1 MFFQVRD
8 GVKVTVGEGFQ
19 CWIPPAPKDTSQI
32 INYGLPIEE
41 QYWQREPIPK
51 WYLERSLEEEYKQSI
66 DRELILKGKKKTMFI
81 DPMCERYR
89 RREWHRRTWGVHI
102 MINGECVYLTNH
114 HYFYLQLCKF
124 DHKEN
129 DGYPFYY
136 EFSRDSF
143 YIRSWC
149 ENNPRSLGY
158 LFIAARGTGKT
169 NEELACIVN
178 RATMYHNHR
187 AALQS
192 NDFEVGAKG
201 VLIQAKTVPLFNALP
216 KFFKPEFAHGT
227 NTQSELV
234 FRRRSIS
241 GKASTDLEFGPDI
254 ELLSTIFAV
263 APGEKVLD
271 KETLGDALEDEVG
284 KCLVKGTKVL
294 MFDGSIKEVQ
304 DIKKDD
310 LIMGDDS
317 TSRKVLKKFSGE
329 KLCYDIIP
337 NKGETWAC
345 TEDHVLSLKWCYQ
358 NRRLNVNGKIY
369 QKGDTVNIPVNEYLK
384 LHKTAKRHLMLY
396 RVGVEYPEVDHVID
410 PYILGLWL
418 GDGSKNK
425 FKFFN
430 NDIEIIDYLV
440 QYINT
445 NGYEANVSTGR
456 PSVKVVTVRK
466 DYHNHLAKTLLKE
479 LQLKNN
485 KHIPN
490 SYLVDSRSNRLRL
503 LAGLIDTD
511 GNLNANGN
519 KINFEITQKLEV
531 IARGIHTLA
540 NSLGFYCSI
549 NEKMASMKRKDG
561 TVYRCKVYRLNI
573 FGSNLHEIPC
583 LVKRK
588 KAPKVTGAHKNTRN
602 TENSGFKVVNRGIE
616 KYYGFHLDRNS
627 LFLLSDFT
635 VTHNCDPKK
644 VADVYVRHETNLK
657 TVFRNH
663 RKIGMLR
670 KTTTVEEMNEGGDEC
685 HKLWKD
691 SDMKTLDGNGF
702 TTSKIH
708 RHLISSLDTDTSL
721 ENYIDAKGKNY
732 GPACNKYGR
741 VNREIANIKIQ
752 NDFDALKSDLKKLG
766 SRMRKSPRNETE
778 AFIKDQSKSIFN
790 VMLLSNRL
798 EKIRNH
804 MPKPPYVRGNLYWV
818 KDKFGPVWWERDDH
832 AGRFNWAWFP
842 DEFSRIKEPDKAKI
856 LNNFG
861 EEWGY
866 DMKGFS
872 RLLKYPKN
880 DHLFRIGSD
889 PIKYSKTK
897 DPRASKAAVHGFRLF
912 DGLVDYQKPK
922 DQWTSHNFIF
932 EYINRP
938 EDPETTFEDTAMA
951 CMFLGCKLLP
961 ERNVPSLNAYFEANG
976 LEKFLA
982 YPKDFISSTVD
993 LQVNSDDAGYASTSE
1008 VIDYYTRRLIAF
1020 INNHIDRMPFDNT
1033 IEDWLNFDSTN
1044 PTKSDATVSSG
1055 FTLVHA
1061 EKIAEVEQPTEGG
1074 LSDWFETYD
1083 NSSVNGTFAQ
1093 QQETR

>member
-1 MFFQVRD
+1 MFYRIRD
-8 GVKVTVGEGFQ
+8 GHKVTVGEGFQ

-41 QYWQREPIPK
+41 QYWKREPIPK

-89 RREWHRRTWGVHI
+89 RQEWHRRTWGVHI

-114 HYFYLQLCKF
+114 HYFYLQHSKF

-143 YIRSWC
+143 YIRAWC
-149 ENNPRSLGY
+149 ENNPKSLGY
-158 LFIAARGTGKT
+158 LFIASRGTGKT

-178 RATMYHNHR
+178 RATMFHNHR

-241 GKASTDLEFGPDI
+241 GKASTDLEFGPDV

-284 KCLVKGTKVL
+284 K
-294 MFDGSIKEVQ
+294 
-304 DIKKDD
+304 
-310 LIMGDDS
+310 
-317 TSRKVLKKFSGE
+317 
-329 KLCYDIIP
+329 
-337 NKGETWAC
+337 
-345 TEDHVLSLKWCYQ
+345 
-358 NRRLNVNGKIY
+358 
-369 QKGDTVNIPVNEYLK
+369 
-384 LHKTAKRHLMLY
+384 
-396 RVGVEYPEVDHVID
+396 
-410 PYILGLWL
+410 
-418 GDGSKNK
+418 
-425 FKFFN
+425 
-430 NDIEIIDYLV
+430 
-440 QYINT
+440 
-445 NGYEANVSTGR
+445 
-456 PSVKVVTVRK
+456 
-466 DYHNHLAKTLLKE
+466 
-479 LQLKNN
+479 
-485 KHIPN
+485 
-490 SYLVDSRSNRLRL
+490 
-503 LAGLIDTD
+503 
-511 GNLNANGN
+511 
-519 KINFEITQKLEV
+519 
-531 IARGIHTLA
+531 
-540 NSLGFYCSI
+540 
-549 NEKMASMKRKDG
+549 
-561 TVYRCKVYRLNI
+561 
-573 FGSNLHEIPC
+573 
-583 LVKRK
+583 
-588 KAPKVTGAHKNTRN
+588 
-602 TENSGFKVVNRGIE
+602 
-616 KYYGFHLDRNS
+616 
-627 LFLLSDFT
+627 
-635 VTHNCDPKK
+635 CDPKK

-691 SDMKTLDGNGF
+691 SDMKILDGNGF

-721 ENYIDAKGKNY
+721 EDYIDAKGKNY
-732 GPACNKYGR
+732 GPACNKYGH

-798 EKIRNH
+798 ERIRNH

-842 DEFSRIKEPDKAKI
+842 DEFSQIKEPDKAKI

-912 DGLVDYQKPK
+912 DGLADYGK
-922 DQWTSHNFIF
+922 DKKDWVSHNFIF

-951 CMFLGCKLLP
+951 CLFLGCKLLP

-982 YPKDFISSTVD
+982 YPRDFISSTVE

-1008 VIDYYTRRLIAF
+1008 VIDYYTRRLISF

-1055 FTLVHA
+1055 FALVHA
-1061 EKIAEVEQPTEGG
+1061 EKIAEIEQPVEGG

-1083 NSSVNGTFAQ
+1083 NSGQNGRFAQ
-1093 QQETR
+1093 QQDPR

>member
-1 MFFQVRD
+1 MFLPIK
-8 GVKVTVGEGFQ
+8 GGSSLIVGEGFK
-19 CWIPPAPKDTSQI
+19 CHLPPIPEDKTQI
-32 INYGLPIEE
+32 INWGLPIEE
-41 QYWQREPIPK
+41 QYWKREPIPK

-114 HYFYLQLCKF
+114 HYYYLQWCKY

-149 ENNPRSLGY
+149 ENNPKSLGY
-158 LFIAARGTGKT
+158 LFIASRGTGKT

-178 RATMYHNHR
+178 RATMFHNHR

-216 KFFKPEFAHGT
+216 RFFKPEFAHGT

-284 KCLVKGTKVL
+284 K
-294 MFDGSIKEVQ
+294 
-304 DIKKDD
+304 
-310 LIMGDDS
+310 
-317 TSRKVLKKFSGE
+317 
-329 KLCYDIIP
+329 
-337 NKGETWAC
+337 N
-345 TEDHVLSLKWCYQ
+345 
-358 NRRLNVNGKIY
+358 
-369 QKGDTVNIPVNEYLK
+369 
-384 LHKTAKRHLMLY
+384 
-396 RVGVEYPEVDHVID
+396 
-410 PYILGLWL
+410 
-418 GDGSKNK
+418 
-425 FKFFN
+425 
-430 NDIEIIDYLV
+430 
-440 QYINT
+440 
-445 NGYEANVSTGR
+445 
-456 PSVKVVTVRK
+456 
-466 DYHNHLAKTLLKE
+466 
-479 LQLKNN
+479 
-485 KHIPN
+485 
-490 SYLVDSRSNRLRL
+490 
-503 LAGLIDTD
+503 
-511 GNLNANGN
+511 
-519 KINFEITQKLEV
+519 
-531 IARGIHTLA
+531 
-540 NSLGFYCSI
+540 
-549 NEKMASMKRKDG
+549 
-561 TVYRCKVYRLNI
+561 
-573 FGSNLHEIPC
+573 
-583 LVKRK
+583 
-588 KAPKVTGAHKNTRN
+588 
-602 TENSGFKVVNRGIE
+602 
-616 KYYGFHLDRNS
+616 
-627 LFLLSDFT
+627 
-635 VTHNCDPKK
+635 DPKK

-691 SDMKTLDGNGF
+691 SDMKILDGNGF

-721 ENYIDAKGKNY
+721 EDYIDAKGKNY

-798 EKIRNH
+798 ERIRNH

-842 DEFSRIKEPDKAKI
+842 DEFSQIKEPDKAKI

-912 DGLVDYQKPK
+912 DGLADYGK
-922 DQWTSHNFIF
+922 DKKDWVSHNFIF

-951 CMFLGCKLLP
+951 CLFLGCKLLP

-982 YPKDFISSTVD
+982 YPRDFISSTVE

-1055 FTLVHA
+1055 FALVHA
-1061 EKIAEVEQPTEGG
+1061 EKIAEIEQPIEGG

-1083 NSSVNGTFAQ
+1083 NSGQNGRFAQ
-1093 QQETR
+1093 QQEPR

>member
-1 MFFQVRD
+1 MFFPVRD
-8 GVKVTVGEGFQ
+8 GRKITVGEGYQ
-19 CWIPPAPKDTSQI
+19 CWVPPPPKDTSQI

-41 QYWQREPIPK
+41 QYWKREPIPK
-51 WYLERSLEEEYKQSI
+51 WYLERSLEEEYKQNI
-66 DRELILKGKKKTMFI
+66 DRDLILKGKKKTMFI

-89 RREWHRRTWGVHI
+89 RREWHRRAWGVHI

-284 KCLVKGTKVL
+284 K
-294 MFDGSIKEVQ
+294 
-304 DIKKDD
+304 
-310 LIMGDDS
+310 
-317 TSRKVLKKFSGE
+317 
-329 KLCYDIIP
+329 
-337 NKGETWAC
+337 N
-345 TEDHVLSLKWCYQ
+345 
-358 NRRLNVNGKIY
+358 
-369 QKGDTVNIPVNEYLK
+369 
-384 LHKTAKRHLMLY
+384 
-396 RVGVEYPEVDHVID
+396 
-410 PYILGLWL
+410 
-418 GDGSKNK
+418 
-425 FKFFN
+425 
-430 NDIEIIDYLV
+430 
-440 QYINT
+440 
-445 NGYEANVSTGR
+445 
-456 PSVKVVTVRK
+456 
-466 DYHNHLAKTLLKE
+466 
-479 LQLKNN
+479 
-485 KHIPN
+485 
-490 SYLVDSRSNRLRL
+490 
-503 LAGLIDTD
+503 
-511 GNLNANGN
+511 
-519 KINFEITQKLEV
+519 
-531 IARGIHTLA
+531 
-540 NSLGFYCSI
+540 
-549 NEKMASMKRKDG
+549 
-561 TVYRCKVYRLNI
+561 
-573 FGSNLHEIPC
+573 
-583 LVKRK
+583 
-588 KAPKVTGAHKNTRN
+588 
-602 TENSGFKVVNRGIE
+602 
-616 KYYGFHLDRNS
+616 
-627 LFLLSDFT
+627 
-635 VTHNCDPKK
+635 DPKK

-691 SDMKTLDGNGF
+691 SDMKILDGNGF

-732 GPACNKYGR
+732 GPACNKYGQ

-842 DEFSRIKEPDKAKI
+842 DEFSQIKEPDKAKI
-856 LNNFG
+856 LNNVG

-982 YPKDFISSTVD
+982 YPKDFISSTVE

>member
-1 MFFQVRD
+1 
-8 GVKVTVGEGFQ
+8 
-19 CWIPPAPKDTSQI
+19 
-32 INYGLPIEE
+32 
-41 QYWQREPIPK
+41 
-51 WYLERSLEEEYKQSI
+51 
-66 DRELILKGKKKTMFI
+66 
-81 DPMCERYR
+81 
-89 RREWHRRTWGVHI
+89 

-114 HYFYLQLCKF
+114 HYFYLQWCKF

-143 YIRSWC
+143 RIRSWC
-149 ENNPRSLGY
+149 ENNPKSLGY

-178 RATMYHNHR
+178 RATMFHNHR

-241 GKASTDLEFGPDI
+241 GKASTELEFGPDI

-284 KCLVKGTKVL
+284 K
-294 MFDGSIKEVQ
+294 
-304 DIKKDD
+304 
-310 LIMGDDS
+310 
-317 TSRKVLKKFSGE
+317 
-329 KLCYDIIP
+329 
-337 NKGETWAC
+337 N
-345 TEDHVLSLKWCYQ
+345 
-358 NRRLNVNGKIY
+358 
-369 QKGDTVNIPVNEYLK
+369 
-384 LHKTAKRHLMLY
+384 
-396 RVGVEYPEVDHVID
+396 
-410 PYILGLWL
+410 
-418 GDGSKNK
+418 
-425 FKFFN
+425 
-430 NDIEIIDYLV
+430 
-440 QYINT
+440 
-445 NGYEANVSTGR
+445 
-456 PSVKVVTVRK
+456 
-466 DYHNHLAKTLLKE
+466 
-479 LQLKNN
+479 
-485 KHIPN
+485 
-490 SYLVDSRSNRLRL
+490 
-503 LAGLIDTD
+503 
-511 GNLNANGN
+511 
-519 KINFEITQKLEV
+519 
-531 IARGIHTLA
+531 
-540 NSLGFYCSI
+540 
-549 NEKMASMKRKDG
+549 
-561 TVYRCKVYRLNI
+561 
-573 FGSNLHEIPC
+573 
-583 LVKRK
+583 
-588 KAPKVTGAHKNTRN
+588 
-602 TENSGFKVVNRGIE
+602 
-616 KYYGFHLDRNS
+616 
-627 LFLLSDFT
+627 
-635 VTHNCDPKK
+635 DPKK

-663 RKIGMLR
+663 RKIGLLR

-691 SDMKTLDGNGF
+691 SDMKILDGNGF

-721 ENYIDAKGKNY
+721 EDYIDAKGKNY
-732 GPACNKYGR
+732 GPACNKYGQ

-798 EKIRNH
+798 ERIRNH

-842 DEFSRIKEPDKAKI
+842 DEFSLIKEPDKAKI
-856 LNNFG
+856 LNNVG

-866 DMKGFS
+866 DSKGFS

-897 DPRASKAAVHGFRLF
+897 NPRASKAAVHGFRLF
-912 DGLVDYQKPK
+912 DGLADYGK
-922 DQWTSHNFIF
+922 DKKDWVSHNFIF
-932 EYINRP
+932 EYLNRP

-951 CMFLGCKLLP
+951 CIFLGCKLLP
-961 ERNVPSLNAYFEANG
+961 ERNVPSLNSYFETNG

-982 YPKDFISSTVD
+982 YPKDFISSTVE

-1008 VIDYYTRRLIAF
+1008 VIDYYTRRLISF
-1020 INNHIDRMPFDNT
+1020 INNHTDRMPFDNT
-1033 IEDWLNFDSTN
+1033 IEDWLNFDSSN

-1061 EKIAEVEQPTEGG
+1061 EKIAEVEQPVEGG

-1083 NSSVNGTFAQ
+1083 NSGQNGRFTQ
-1093 QQETR
+1093 QHETQ

>member
-284 KCLVKGTKVL
+284 K
-294 MFDGSIKEVQ
+294 
-304 DIKKDD
+304 
-310 LIMGDDS
+310 
-317 TSRKVLKKFSGE
+317 
-329 KLCYDIIP
+329 
-337 NKGETWAC
+337 N
-345 TEDHVLSLKWCYQ
+345 
-358 NRRLNVNGKIY
+358 
-369 QKGDTVNIPVNEYLK
+369 
-384 LHKTAKRHLMLY
+384 
-396 RVGVEYPEVDHVID
+396 
-410 PYILGLWL
+410 
-418 GDGSKNK
+418 
-425 FKFFN
+425 
-430 NDIEIIDYLV
+430 
-440 QYINT
+440 
-445 NGYEANVSTGR
+445 
-456 PSVKVVTVRK
+456 
-466 DYHNHLAKTLLKE
+466 
-479 LQLKNN
+479 
-485 KHIPN
+485 
-490 SYLVDSRSNRLRL
+490 
-503 LAGLIDTD
+503 
-511 GNLNANGN
+511 
-519 KINFEITQKLEV
+519 
-531 IARGIHTLA
+531 
-540 NSLGFYCSI
+540 
-549 NEKMASMKRKDG
+549 
-561 TVYRCKVYRLNI
+561 
-573 FGSNLHEIPC
+573 
-583 LVKRK
+583 
-588 KAPKVTGAHKNTRN
+588 
-602 TENSGFKVVNRGIE
+602 
-616 KYYGFHLDRNS
+616 
-627 LFLLSDFT
+627 
-635 VTHNCDPKK
+635 DPKK

>member
-1 MFFQVRD
+1 MFFP
-8 GVKVTVGEGFQ
+8 VKGGQKITVGEGYQ

-41 QYWQREPIPK
+41 QYWKREPIPK

-66 DRELILKGKKKTMFI
+66 DQDLILKGKKKTMFV

-89 RREWHRRTWGVHI
+89 RREWQRRAWGVHI
-102 MINGECVYLTNH
+102 MINGELVYLTNH

-149 ENNPRSLGY
+149 ENNPKSLGY

-178 RATMYHNHR
+178 RATMFHNHR

-241 GKASTDLEFGPDI
+241 GKASIGLDFGPDI

-284 KCLVKGTKVL
+284 K
-294 MFDGSIKEVQ
+294 
-304 DIKKDD
+304 
-310 LIMGDDS
+310 
-317 TSRKVLKKFSGE
+317 
-329 KLCYDIIP
+329 
-337 NKGETWAC
+337 N
-345 TEDHVLSLKWCYQ
+345 
-358 NRRLNVNGKIY
+358 
-369 QKGDTVNIPVNEYLK
+369 
-384 LHKTAKRHLMLY
+384 
-396 RVGVEYPEVDHVID
+396 
-410 PYILGLWL
+410 
-418 GDGSKNK
+418 
-425 FKFFN
+425 
-430 NDIEIIDYLV
+430 
-440 QYINT
+440 
-445 NGYEANVSTGR
+445 
-456 PSVKVVTVRK
+456 
-466 DYHNHLAKTLLKE
+466 
-479 LQLKNN
+479 
-485 KHIPN
+485 
-490 SYLVDSRSNRLRL
+490 
-503 LAGLIDTD
+503 
-511 GNLNANGN
+511 
-519 KINFEITQKLEV
+519 
-531 IARGIHTLA
+531 
-540 NSLGFYCSI
+540 
-549 NEKMASMKRKDG
+549 
-561 TVYRCKVYRLNI
+561 
-573 FGSNLHEIPC
+573 
-583 LVKRK
+583 
-588 KAPKVTGAHKNTRN
+588 
-602 TENSGFKVVNRGIE
+602 
-616 KYYGFHLDRNS
+616 
-627 LFLLSDFT
+627 
-635 VTHNCDPKK
+635 DPKK

-691 SDMKTLDGNGF
+691 SDMKMLDGNGW

-752 NDFDALKSDLKKLG
+752 HDFDALKTDLKKLG

-798 EKIRNH
+798 ERIRNH

-842 DEFSRIKEPDKAKI
+842 DEFSQIKEPDKAKI
-856 LNNFG
+856 LNNYG

-872 RLLKYPKN
+872 RLLKFPKN

-897 DPRASKAAVHGFRLF
+897 DPRASKASVHGFRLF
-912 DGLVDYQKPK
+912 DGMADYGK
-922 DQWTSHNFIF
+922 DKKDWTSHNFIF

-938 EDPETTFEDTAMA
+938 EDPETSFEDTAMA
-951 CMFLGCKLLP
+951 CIFLGCKLLP

-982 YPKDFISSTVD
+982 YPKDFISSTVE

-1033 IEDWLNFDSTN
+1033 IEDWLNFDSAN

-1061 EKIAEVEQPTEGG
+1061 EKIAEVDQPIEGG

-1083 NSSVNGTFAQ
+1083 NSGQNGIFTKQ
-1093 QQETR
+1093 HETR

>member
-1 MFFQVRD
+1 MFFPIKGGQ
-8 GVKVTVGEGFQ
+8 KITVGEGFQ
-19 CWIPPAPKDTSQI
+19 CWIPPAPNDTSQI

-41 QYWQREPIPK
+41 QYWKREPIPK
-51 WYLERSLEEEYKQSI
+51 WYIERSLEEEYKQGI

-114 HYFYLQLCKF
+114 HYFYLQWCKF

-143 YIRSWC
+143 RIRSWC
-149 ENNPRSLGY
+149 ENNPKSLGY

-178 RATMYHNHR
+178 RATMFHNHR

-241 GKASTDLEFGPDI
+241 GKASTELEFGPDI

-284 KCLVKGTKVL
+284 K
-294 MFDGSIKEVQ
+294 
-304 DIKKDD
+304 
-310 LIMGDDS
+310 
-317 TSRKVLKKFSGE
+317 
-329 KLCYDIIP
+329 
-337 NKGETWAC
+337 N
-345 TEDHVLSLKWCYQ
+345 
-358 NRRLNVNGKIY
+358 
-369 QKGDTVNIPVNEYLK
+369 
-384 LHKTAKRHLMLY
+384 
-396 RVGVEYPEVDHVID
+396 
-410 PYILGLWL
+410 
-418 GDGSKNK
+418 
-425 FKFFN
+425 
-430 NDIEIIDYLV
+430 
-440 QYINT
+440 
-445 NGYEANVSTGR
+445 
-456 PSVKVVTVRK
+456 
-466 DYHNHLAKTLLKE
+466 
-479 LQLKNN
+479 
-485 KHIPN
+485 
-490 SYLVDSRSNRLRL
+490 
-503 LAGLIDTD
+503 
-511 GNLNANGN
+511 
-519 KINFEITQKLEV
+519 
-531 IARGIHTLA
+531 
-540 NSLGFYCSI
+540 
-549 NEKMASMKRKDG
+549 
-561 TVYRCKVYRLNI
+561 
-573 FGSNLHEIPC
+573 
-583 LVKRK
+583 
-588 KAPKVTGAHKNTRN
+588 
-602 TENSGFKVVNRGIE
+602 
-616 KYYGFHLDRNS
+616 
-627 LFLLSDFT
+627 
-635 VTHNCDPKK
+635 DPKK

-663 RKIGMLR
+663 RKIGLLR

-691 SDMKTLDGNGF
+691 SDMKILDGNGF

-721 ENYIDAKGKNY
+721 EDYIDAKGKNY
-732 GPACNKYGR
+732 GPACNKYGQ

-798 EKIRNH
+798 ERIRNH

-842 DEFSRIKEPDKAKI
+842 DEFSLIKEPDKAKI
-856 LNNFG
+856 LNNVG

-866 DMKGFS
+866 DSKGFS

-897 DPRASKAAVHGFRLF
+897 NPRASKAAVHGFRLF
-912 DGLVDYQKPK
+912 DGLADYGK
-922 DQWTSHNFIF
+922 DKKDWVSHNFIF
-932 EYINRP
+932 EYLNRP

-951 CMFLGCKLLP
+951 CIFLGCKLLP
-961 ERNVPSLNAYFEANG
+961 ERNVPSLNSYFETNG

-982 YPKDFISSTVD
+982 YPKDFISSTVE

-1008 VIDYYTRRLIAF
+1008 VIDYYTRRLISF
-1020 INNHIDRMPFDNT
+1020 INNHTDRMPFDNT
-1033 IEDWLNFDSTN
+1033 IEDWLNFDSSN

-1061 EKIAEVEQPTEGG
+1061 EKIAEVEQPVEGG

-1083 NSSVNGTFAQ
+1083 NSGQNGRFTQ
-1093 QQETR
+1093 QHETQ

>member
-1 MFFQVRD
+1 MFYPIRN
-8 GVKVTVGEGFQ
+8 GTKITVGEGFQ
-19 CWIPPAPKDTSQI
+19 VWVPPPPSDTSQI

-41 QYWQREPIPK
+41 QYWKREPIPK
-51 WYLERSLEEEYKQSI
+51 WYIERAQEEEYKQSL
-66 DRELILKGKKKTMFI
+66 DQELVLKGKKKTVFV

-89 RREWHRRTWGVHI
+89 RREWHRRIWGVHI

-114 HYFYLQLCKF
+114 HYFYLQFCKF

-178 RATMYHNHR
+178 RATMFHNHR

-241 GKASTDLEFGPDI
+241 GKESIGLEFGPDI

-263 APGEKVLD
+263 KPGEKVLD

-284 KCLVKGTKVL
+284 KV
-294 MFDGSIKEVQ
+294 
-304 DIKKDD
+304 
-310 LIMGDDS
+310 
-317 TSRKVLKKFSGE
+317 
-329 KLCYDIIP
+329 
-337 NKGETWAC
+337 
-345 TEDHVLSLKWCYQ
+345 
-358 NRRLNVNGKIY
+358 
-369 QKGDTVNIPVNEYLK
+369 
-384 LHKTAKRHLMLY
+384 
-396 RVGVEYPEVDHVID
+396 
-410 PYILGLWL
+410 
-418 GDGSKNK
+418 
-425 FKFFN
+425 
-430 NDIEIIDYLV
+430 
-440 QYINT
+440 
-445 NGYEANVSTGR
+445 
-456 PSVKVVTVRK
+456 
-466 DYHNHLAKTLLKE
+466 
-479 LQLKNN
+479 
-485 KHIPN
+485 
-490 SYLVDSRSNRLRL
+490 
-503 LAGLIDTD
+503 
-511 GNLNANGN
+511 
-519 KINFEITQKLEV
+519 
-531 IARGIHTLA
+531 
-540 NSLGFYCSI
+540 
-549 NEKMASMKRKDG
+549 
-561 TVYRCKVYRLNI
+561 
-573 FGSNLHEIPC
+573 
-583 LVKRK
+583 
-588 KAPKVTGAHKNTRN
+588 
-602 TENSGFKVVNRGIE
+602 
-616 KYYGFHLDRNS
+616 
-627 LFLLSDFT
+627 
-635 VTHNCDPKK
+635 DPKMI
-644 VADVYVRHETNLK
+644 ADVYVRHETNLK

-691 SDMKTLDGNGF
+691 SDMKMLDGNGF

-818 KDKFGPVWWERDDH
+818 KEKFGPVWWERDDH

-842 DEFSRIKEPDKAKI
+842 DEFSQIKEPDKAKI

-897 DPRASKAAVHGFRLF
+897 DPRASKASVHGFRLF
-912 DGLVDYQKPK
+912 DGMADYGKSK
-922 DQWTSHNFIF
+922 DKWESHNFIF

-938 EDPETTFEDTAMA
+938 EDPETTFEDAAMA
-951 CMFLGCKLLP
+951 CIFLGCKLLP
-961 ERNVPSLNAYFEANG
+961 ERNVPSLNNYFETNG

-1033 IEDWLNFDSTN
+1033 IEDWLNFDSAN

-1061 EKIAEVEQPTEGG
+1061 EKIAEVEEKPEGT

-1083 NSSVNGTFAQ
+1083 NSGQNGTFAQ
-1093 QQETR
+1093 QQETQ